1 MQPNRRTTS
10 FYKGESRGEICGS
23 FFLSGR
29 EKFSCLYERWYVDM
43 FNLIIW
49 ILIVVILVRLAK
61 LIGAKTNEVK
71 SRTKK
76 KH

>member
-1 MQPNRRTTS
+1 
-10 FYKGESRGEICGS
+10 
-23 FFLSGR
+23 
-29 EKFSCLYERWYVDM
+29 M

-49 ILIVVILVRLAK
+49 ILIVVVLVRLTK

>member
-1 MQPNRRTTS
+1 
-10 FYKGESRGEICGS
+10 
-23 FFLSGR
+23 
-29 EKFSCLYERWYVDM
+29 M

-61 LIGAKTNEVK
+61 LIGVKTNEVK

>member
-1 MQPNRRTTS
+1 
-10 FYKGESRGEICGS
+10 
-23 FFLSGR
+23 
-29 EKFSCLYERWYVDM
+29 M

-61 LIGAKTNEVK
+61 LIGAKTNEE
-71 SRTKK
+71 K

>member
-1 MQPNRRTTS
+1 
-10 FYKGESRGEICGS
+10 
-23 FFLSGR
+23 
-29 EKFSCLYERWYVDM
+29 M

-61 LIGAKTNEVK
+61 TNEVK

>member
-1 MQPNRRTTS
+1 
-10 FYKGESRGEICGS
+10 
-23 FFLSGR
+23 
-29 EKFSCLYERWYVDM
+29 M

-71 SRTKK
+71 QRTKK
-76 KH
+76 RR

>member
-1 MQPNRRTTS
+1 
-10 FYKGESRGEICGS
+10 
-23 FFLSGR
+23 
-29 EKFSCLYERWYVDM
+29 M

-61 LIGAKTNEVK
+61 LIGAKANEVE

>member
-1 MQPNRRTTS
+1 
-10 FYKGESRGEICGS
+10 
-23 FFLSGR
+23 
-29 EKFSCLYERWYVDM
+29 M

-71 SRTKK
+71 SRQRSNTDQNGACEKSQALIFCTDAK
-76 KH
+76 NATSIMEENNISKWRIYYV

>member
-1 MQPNRRTTS
+1 MTRKIQPP
-10 FYKGESRGEICGS
+10 
-23 FFLSGR
+23 
-29 EKFSCLYERWYVDM
+29 YERWYVDM
-43 FNLIIW
+43 FNSIIW

-61 LIGAKTNEVK
+61 LIGAKKNEVK

>member
-1 MQPNRRTTS
+1 
-10 FYKGESRGEICGS
+10 
-23 FFLSGR
+23 
-29 EKFSCLYERWYVDM
+29 M

-71 SRTKK
+71 SRRNTDQNGACEKSQALIFYVDAK
-76 KH
+76 NSPSIMERNKQF

>member
-1 MQPNRRTTS
+1 
-10 FYKGESRGEICGS
+10 
-23 FFLSGR
+23 
-29 EKFSCLYERWYVDM
+29 M

-76 KH
+76 EILIKMELVETQALIFYADAKISPSIMERNNFRRYLLC

>member
-1 MQPNRRTTS
+1 
-10 FYKGESRGEICGS
+10 
-23 FFLSGR
+23 
-29 EKFSCLYERWYVDM
+29 M

-49 ILIVVILVRLAK
+49 ILIVVILVRLAQ

-71 SRTKK
+71 QRTKK

>member
-1 MQPNRRTTS
+1 
-10 FYKGESRGEICGS
+10 
-23 FFLSGR
+23 
-29 EKFSCLYERWYVDM
+29 M

-49 ILIVVILVRLAK
+49 ILIVVVLVRLTK

-76 KH
+76 NH